1 MEEKLL
7 KANKESYKNLTDKQ
21 DELVNELEK
30 DFLNRYTYDAV
41 SLEGRNK
48 VTYEKVTRILGLK
61 DKTGYSEREIKEVL
75 NHAEA
80 YRYVLKLTKK
90 QNRLTE
96 EDIKDIHQ
104 MLEEGI
110 VLGGVYRNVN
120 IQIPGAIH
128 QPPNNVKV
136 YDRMKRLFD
145 DIKEKEYDYLDE
157 GLLIHATLA
166 KIHPFLDANGRL
178 SRLVLNFYLIKAGY
192 LPISIKLDKRDEY
205 FKTLEEFKVN
215 KDINPLK
222 TFILNLLNERYDE
235 EILKLQN

>member
-48 VTYEKVTRILGLK
+48 VTYEKVTRIIGLK

-192 LPISIKLDKRDEY
+192 LPISIKLDKREEY